1 MKRRDI
7 QRWLAFVARH
17 KRWVALGFLST
28 GVAIAVDVSVP
39 KVIRFIID
47 DMLKGRAASGGGVDL
62 PVLGTTE
69 LERAFVAIL
78 VLLLG
83 LFVVRA
89 VCTFLRSYSLTIVGE
104 EVHLDVRQALF
115 DHLQKL
121 PIGYFDNTYTG
132 RIMARITTDCDAL
145 WHLAVN
151 GITNILAPAI
161 TIVVVLVIL
170 FTIHV
175 KLTLMTLILVPLLAI
190 LYQWTRKKVLKSGLA
205 QREVIADLY
214 SKLAERINNIRL
226 IRIFGRGEQE
236 SIAFGKQLRELYD
249 RNVEMV
255 GAGAV
260 LGSTSVMLT
269 DITTALVLCLG
280 GMAVIHGA
288 ITAGNLIAFYLYS
301 RMLFAP
307 LENIVRSSTKVF
319 TDAEVAMKRIFEM
332 LDTPVARELHGL
344 NRPCPRLN
352 GNLLVEHLHF
362 AYSADAP
369 VLQDVNLTVEAGQRV
384 ALVGPSGGGKTTLVN
399 LMCRFYHP
407 TSGRILAD
415 GHDISEFEIESFRGQ
430 IGYVFQE
437 NFLFSGSIAGN
448 LRFAKPDAQD
458 AEIEEACRRANAHEF
473 IARLPHG
480 YQTEIGERGVRL
492 SGGQKQRINLARVL
506 MRNPS
511 ILILDE
517 PTSALDAESESVILE
532 ALDTIF
538 REKTCIII
546 AHRLTTVMSAD
557 RIFVIDKGR
566 LVQQGDH
573 KALLASQGLY
583 RELCRKQFV
592 GFGGIQSVV
601 DDANEPLV
609 PVPE

>member
-1 MKRRDI
+1 
-7 QRWLAFVARH
+7 
-17 KRWVALGFLST
+17 
-28 GVAIAVDVSVP
+28 
-39 KVIRFIID
+39 
-47 DMLKGRAASGGGVDL
+47 
-62 PVLGTTE
+62 
-69 LERAFVAIL
+69 
-78 VLLLG
+78 
-83 LFVVRA
+83 
-89 VCTFLRSYSLTIVGE
+89 LTIVGE

-115 DHLQKL
+115 EHLQKL

-161 TIVVVLVIL
+161 SIVVVLAIL

-175 KLTLMTLILVPLLAI
+175 KLTLMTLILVPLLAM
-190 LYQWTRKKVLKSGLA
+190 LYQWTRKKVLKYGLA
-205 QREVIADLY
+205 QREVIADIY
-214 SKLAERINNIRL
+214 TKLAERINNIRL
-226 IRIFGRGEQE
+226 IRIFGRGAQE
-236 SIAFGKQLRELYD
+236 SLAFSKQLRELYD

-255 GAGAV
+255 SAHAI
-260 LGSTSVMLT
+260 LGSSSVMLT

-280 GMAVIHGA
+280 GMAVIHGSL
-288 ITAGNLIAFYLYS
+288 TAGDLIAFYLYA
-301 RMLFAP
+301 RMLFSP

-319 TDAEVAMKRIFEM
+319 TDAEVAMTRIFEL

-344 NRPCPRLN
+344 NRSCPRLQ
-352 GNLLVEHLHF
+352 GNLLLDAVSF
-362 AYSADAP
+362 AYTPDNP
-369 VLQDVNLTVEAGQRV
+369 VLQEISLTIEAGQRV

-399 LMCRFYHP
+399 LICRFYHP
-407 TSGRILAD
+407 TAGRILAD
-415 GHDISEFEIESFRGQ
+415 GHDIADFEIESFRGQ
-430 IGYVFQE
+430 IGYVFQD
-437 NFLFSGSIAGN
+437 NFLFSGSIASN
-448 LRFAKPDAQD
+448 LRFAKADASD

-473 IARLPHG
+473 IARLHHG
-480 YQTEIGERGVRL
+480 YHTEIGERGVRL
-492 SGGQKQRINLARVL
+492 SGGQKQRLNLARVL

-511 ILILDE
+511 VLILDE

-538 REKTCIII
+538 RDKTCIII

-557 RIFVIDKGR
+557 RIFVIDKGQ

-573 KALLASQGLY
+573 KSLLGSQGLY

-601 DDANEPLV
+601 EDEDDPLV
-609 PVPE
+609 RAPE